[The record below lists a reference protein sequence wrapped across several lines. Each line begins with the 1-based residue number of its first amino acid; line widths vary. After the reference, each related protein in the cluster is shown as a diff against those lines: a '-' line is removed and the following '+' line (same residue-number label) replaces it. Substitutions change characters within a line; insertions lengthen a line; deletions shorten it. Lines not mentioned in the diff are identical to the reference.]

1 MLYNKLDETAAGVFI
16 ISATPFQESG
26 QLDTES
32 TKKLIDFYI
41 EKGVHGITIL
51 GVMGEAPKLSPG
63 ESELFISTVLKQVN
77 RQVPVIVGVSNAGLD
92 NLKKL
97 SNMSMEMGAAGV
109 MVAPSMGLGTETK
122 IYNYFCLLYTSDA
135 ADE

>member
-26 QLDTES
+26 QLDTGS

-77 RQVPVIVGVSNAGLD
+77 RQVPVIV
-92 NLKKL
+92 
-97 SNMSMEMGAAGV
+97 
-109 MVAPSMGLGTETK
+109 
-122 IYNYFCLLYTSDA
+122 
-135 ADE
+135 